1 MGKIQGPARGP
12 GAWITWGVAYLGSE
26 AKLWVVGMV
35 FPGELESR
43 GGSGELPGG
52 TWGLGPLHPKFLDP
66 ALPLTTNDFGRL
78 TSDLQVA
85 KCNGQFSSL
94 R

>member
-1 MGKIQGPARGP
+1 MLLTFFPSRTMGRIQGLGRGP

-43 GGSGELPGG
+43 SDSGELLSG
-52 TWGLGPLHPKFLDP
+52 TKGLGVLEP
-66 ALPLTTNDFGRL
+66 
-78 TSDLQVA
+78 
-85 KCNGQFSSL
+85 
-94 R
+94 